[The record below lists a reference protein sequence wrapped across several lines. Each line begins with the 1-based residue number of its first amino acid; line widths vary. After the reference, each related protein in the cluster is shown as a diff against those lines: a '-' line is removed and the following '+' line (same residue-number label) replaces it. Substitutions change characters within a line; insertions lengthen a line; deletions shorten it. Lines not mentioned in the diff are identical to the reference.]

1 MFTLQRYDFFAIP
14 NRTYS
19 LVLTII
25 SFRYLSFR
33 IIIHCFTNCL
43 FSFYI
48 NVLKDA
54 NCACIN
60 TYAPLFKVI

>member
-1 MFTLQRYDFFAIP
+1 MFILQRYDFFAIL

-19 LVLTII
+19 RVLTII
-25 SFRYLSFR
+25 SFRYLPCR
-33 IIIHCFTNCL
+33 IITHCFTNRL

-54 NCACIN
+54 NCAWIN
-60 TYAPLFKVI
+60 TYTPLFKVI